1 MVPIGNRARSTD
13 IGESSCLTGAAWI
26 RLRDDVLARD
36 DHQCTNCGAEADL
49 EVHHVIPLD
58 RGGTNLLTVC
68 WTCHDSAYGRSV
80 RIADEEPD
88 SDRVRWL
95 PTIEDVRRLVRSTPH
110 SLERAI
116 VVLLAKTGIGVGEV
130 CNLLLDD
137 IALADAD
144 MREDARRTAP
154 TVDRRNGPPS
164 PRPRDRRGDAPTAI
178 AGAIRS
184 DDRPDR
190 PRTPRGARSLVSHL
204 PGLVEIRPLFTRTS
218 SKLGKAA
225 LDSRCI
231 SPRRIACETSGTAR
245 TRPTNWTT

>member
-1 MVPIGNRARSTD
+1 M
-13 IGESSCLTGAAWI
+13 GESSCLTGAAWI

-36 DHQCTNCGAEADL
+36 DHQCTDCGAEADL
-49 EVHHVIPLD
+49 EVHHVVPLD

-110 SLERAI
+110 PLKRAI

-144 MREDARRTAP
+144 TRETLDVPLPLWTDGTVPFSASAGLTRR
-154 TVDRRNGPPS
+154 
-164 PRPRDRRGDAPTAI
+164 
-178 AGAIRS
+178 RS
-184 DDRPDR
+184 DCHSGSDSKR
-190 PRTPRGARSLVSHL
+190 RSS
-204 PGLVEIRPLFTRTS
+204 
-218 SKLGKAA
+218 
-225 LDSRCI
+225 
-231 SPRRIACETSGTAR
+231 
-245 TRPTNWTT
+245 